1 MTVKFDELRRVREK
15 ALAAGVGSGDWIR
28 CAQALM
34 DIFPAIYEAA
44 VAMRERERLAELERI
59 YAEADRL
66 GCRLPSG
73 DDPEGYGI
81 TLQLRN
87 PQPDDFSSLV
97 HRFLTWPVPADV
109 YPDGEP
115 GKPGRTGTNLLT
127 YDQARQMLVYVL
139 DADKPN
145 LNQGG

>member
-1 MTVKFDELRRVREK
+1 MTVKLDDLRRMRER
-15 ALAAGVGSGDWIR
+15 ALAAGVGSGAWIA

-44 VAMRERERLAELERI
+44 VATNEKLRIAELERI

-81 TLQLRN
+81 TLAARN
-87 PQPDDFSSLV
+87 QE
-97 HRFLTWPVPADV
+97 
-109 YPDGEP
+109 G
-115 GKPGRTGTNLLT
+115 
-127 YDQARQMLVYVL
+127 
-139 DADKPN
+139 
-145 LNQGG
+145 